1 MNVTTNGVDEKLWVR
16 FQSCVDRYAKRAG
29 MPAPKASAFIR
40 HLILSFVTR
49 EERLTEKKK

>member
-1 MNVTTNGVDEKLWVR
+1 MNVTTNGVDEKLWGR
-16 FQSCVDRYAKRAG
+16 FQSCVDRYARRAG